1 MSKKKFHFILIIL
14 LCGNGI
20 FCNLPSL
27 SKSPLEFLSALRVT
41 RNSQANTSLCTE
53 NCNTSAQLSVQISY
67 PGSPFSLVTGSTSL
81 NETPVLSGSPNFFS
95 VSPRLPFGLRL
106 NQSTGV
112 ISGRISEVV
121 TNADYTIT
129 AASSTNSSTTVIRIS
144 STIPA
149 SCPDVTITTGTGTTV
164 DPFLICNPLQLQS
177 MSVHHITNPGATYHL
192 TQDIDLSSI
201 VNFTPISNIT
211 NQFTGIFDGQNFT
224 IHNLT
229 INNNATSHQ
238 GLFGY
243 VIGGNLTEI
252 RNLRLSYANVR
263 GNAQSGSVIGLLNA
277 IVRNV
282 HSANATVDG
291 FADGTGGIA
300 GRLSSTGA
308 IYNSSFSG
316 TISGGGLYTGGII
329 GDSFGGTEVLR
340 CKATGIIT
348 GNAQVGGIIGR
359 AASTPAQNSYWIGP
373 ITGTTEV
380 GGLIGKGQLSDGV
393 AKYSYSVGSVSGTA
407 TLGGAM
413 GSATGTALE
422 SYYNVDVANQ
432 SDNDTRG
439 TPKSTSQMKCPI
451 IPNDSCASGPIY
463 TSWDTADWDFGT
475 SSDYPKLQWE
485 NSF

>member
-1 MSKKKFHFILIIL
+1 
-14 LCGNGI
+14 
-20 FCNLPSL
+20 
-27 SKSPLEFLSALRVT
+27 
-41 RNSQANTSLCTE
+41 
-53 NCNTSAQLSVQISY
+53 
-67 PGSPFSLVTGSTSL
+67 
-81 NETPVLSGSPNFFS
+81 
-95 VSPRLPFGLRL
+95 
-106 NQSTGV
+106 
-112 ISGRISEVV
+112 
-121 TNADYTIT
+121 
-129 AASSTNSSTTVIRIS
+129 
-144 STIPA
+144 
-149 SCPDVTITTGTGTTV
+149 
-164 DPFLICNPLQLQS
+164 
-177 MSVHHITNPGATYHL
+177 
-192 TQDIDLSSI
+192 
-201 VNFTPISNIT
+201 
-211 NQFTGIFDGQNFT
+211 
-224 IHNLT
+224 
-229 INNNATSHQ
+229 
-238 GLFGY
+238 
-243 VIGGNLTEI
+243 
-252 RNLRLSYANVR
+252 
-263 GNAQSGSVIGLLNA
+263 LNA

-422 SYYNVDVANQ
+422 SYYNADVANQ